1 MHIINKTLKRHLPL
15 FLYLTKM
22 QFRLILAGFLL
33 WSMISK
39 AQDGTLFIVDSV
51 EVEDGLNHLSPDKI
65 AFMNVVKSPTLQAKY
80 GAKAENGIIYIETKP
95 FARKRYNRLFSEL
108 SPAFEAALKKYGSDS
123 VFQYILDG
131 TKIDETSMNML
142 AALEK
147 KGIGSLVVVDAAML
161 KSKYGVKEKD
171 KKLGVIITSK

>member
-1 MHIINKTLKRHLPL
+1 MKRRLPL

-22 QFRLILAGFLL
+22 QFRLLLAGLLL
-33 WSMISK
+33 WSAVSK

-51 EVEDGLNHLSPDKI
+51 EMDGGLNNLSPDKI

-80 GAKAENGIIYIETKP
+80 GAKAENGIIFIETKP

-123 VFQYILDG
+123 LFQYILDG
-131 TKIDETSMNML
+131 VKIDESSMNML

-147 KGIGSLVVVDAAML
+147 KGIGSLVLVNAATL
-161 KSKYGVKEKD
+161 KSKYEVKEKD
-171 KKLGVIITSK
+171 KKVGVIITSK

>member
-1 MHIINKTLKRHLPL
+1 
-15 FLYLTKM
+15 M
-22 QFRLILAGFLL
+22 QFRLLLAGLLL
-33 WSMISK
+33 WSIVSK

-51 EVEDGLNHLSPDKI
+51 EVEGGLNNLSPDKI

-80 GAKAENGIIYIETKP
+80 GAKAENAIIFIETKA

-131 TKIDETSMNML
+131 VKIDETSMNML

-147 KGIGSLVVVDAAML
+147 KSIVNLVLVDKETL
-161 KSKYGVKEKD
+161 KRKYEVKEKD
-171 KKLGVIITSK
+171 KKVGVVITSK